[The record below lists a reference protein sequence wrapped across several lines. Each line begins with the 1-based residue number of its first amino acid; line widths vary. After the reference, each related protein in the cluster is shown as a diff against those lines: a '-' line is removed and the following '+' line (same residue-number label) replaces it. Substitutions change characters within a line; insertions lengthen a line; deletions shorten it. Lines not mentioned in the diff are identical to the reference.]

1 VTRRVLLA
9 GLVSAPLVRTAGA
22 QTLAEPAS
30 ARDCAPSAG
39 WRRRYHGRIVFG
51 KLGEMFGQQFVIE
64 NRSGAGGTIAER
76 VAAKA
81 DRRPGTASA
90 RAPRKIIRRLGFAR
104 AYFRAGRSIS
114 ICAGPRLHATRC
126 AGRALHRLA
135 RPSRLRAC
143 VLVQGNAHGFD
154 SRVLL
159 DALDRYPK
167 RLRGV
172 AITDTRVAP
181 ATLRDWHRLGMRGL
195 RFHLFS
201 DAGRPG
207 YVRGVGLDVFEV
219 FRAAMCDL
227 GWVMQVFCDWR
238 LMGEMAARLRDIS
251 KEMPV
256 IVDHMLNIPAARGLE
271 DPNFQALLRL
281 VRDGHAYV
289 KVSAAYRLSDRF
301 PDYPDAV
308 PRRAAARQSG
318 AADVGHRLA
327 ASVDSGRDH
336 ARRRAFARLV
346 SRVDV

>member
-1 VTRRVLLA
+1 MAVGREPPRAA
-9 GLVSAPLVRTAGA
+9 GPVP
-22 QTLAEPAS
+22 
-30 ARDCAPSAG
+30 
-39 WRRRYHGRIVFG
+39 
-51 KLGEMFGQQFVIE
+51 
-64 NRSGAGGTIAER
+64 
-76 VAAKA
+76 
-81 DRRPGTASA
+81 RP
-90 RAPRKIIRRLGFAR
+90 RAPREKPLSGAWDSHAHIFGPAEQFPFAPGRGYTPPDAPAERYIALLDHLGFAR
-104 AYFRAGRSIS
+104 G
-114 ICAGPRLHATRC
+114 
-126 AGRALHRLA
+126 
-135 RPSRLRAC
+135 

-154 SRVLL
+154 NRVLL

-201 DAGRPG
+201 DAGRPD

-251 KEMPV
+251 QEMPV
-256 IVDHMLNIPAARGLE
+256 IVDHMLNIPAARGVE

-281 VRDGHAYV
+281 VGDGHAYV

-301 PDYPDAV
+301 PDYPDARPFHDALLRANPERLMWGTDWPHPSIPGEV
-308 PRRAAARQSG
+308 MPDDGHLLDLFHAWTSDEQMRRKIL
-318 AADVGHRLA
+318 VETP
-327 ASVDSGRDH
+327 
-336 ARRRAFARLV
+336 ARLFGG
-346 SRVDV
+346 

>member
-1 VTRRVLLA
+1 MAA
-9 GLVSAPLVRTAGA
+9 GREPPPIAG
-22 QTLAEPAS
+22 PV
-30 ARDCAPSAG
+30 P
-39 WRRRYHGRIVFG
+39 H
-51 KLGEMFGQQFVIE
+51 
-64 NRSGAGGTIAER
+64 
-76 VAAKA
+76 
-81 DRRPGTASA
+81 P
-90 RAPRKIIRRLGFAR
+90 RAPREKPPSGAWDSHAHIFGPAERFPFAPGRGYTPPDAPAERYIALLDHLGFAR
-104 AYFRAGRSIS
+104 G
-114 ICAGPRLHATRC
+114 
-126 AGRALHRLA
+126 
-135 RPSRLRAC
+135 

-154 SRVLL
+154 NRVLL

-172 AITDTRVAP
+172 AITDAGVAP

-256 IVDHMLNIPAARGLE
+256 IVDHMLNIPAARGVE

-281 VRDGHAYV
+281 VGDGHAYV

-301 PDYPDAV
+301 PDYPDARPFHDALLRANPERLMWGTDWPHPSIPGEV
-308 PRRAAARQSG
+308 MPDDGHLLDLFHAWTSDEQMRRKIL
-318 AADVGHRLA
+318 VETP
-327 ASVDSGRDH
+327 
-336 ARRRAFARLV
+336 ARLFGG
-346 SRVDV
+346 

>member
-1 VTRRVLLA
+1 MAA
-9 GLVSAPLVRTAGA
+9 GREPPPIAG
-22 QTLAEPAS
+22 PVP
-30 ARDCAPSAG
+30 CP
-39 WRRRYHGRIVFG
+39 
-51 KLGEMFGQQFVIE
+51 
-64 NRSGAGGTIAER
+64 
-76 VAAKA
+76 
-81 DRRPGTASA
+81 
-90 RAPRKIIRRLGFAR
+90 RAPREKPPSGAWDSHAHIFGPAERFPFAPGRGYTPPDAPAERYIALLDHLGFAR
-104 AYFRAGRSIS
+104 G
-114 ICAGPRLHATRC
+114 
-126 AGRALHRLA
+126 
-135 RPSRLRAC
+135 

-154 SRVLL
+154 NRVLL

-256 IVDHMLNIPAARGLE
+256 IVDHMLNIPAARGVE

-281 VRDGHAYV
+281 VGDGHAYV

-301 PDYPDAV
+301 PDYPDAR
-308 PRRAAARQSG
+308 PFHDALLRANPERLMWGTDWPHPSIPGEIMPDDGHLLDLFHAWTSDEQMRRKIL
-318 AADVGHRLA
+318 VETP
-327 ASVDSGRDH
+327 
-336 ARRRAFARLV
+336 ARLFGG
-346 SRVDV
+346 

>member
-1 VTRRVLLA
+1 MAA
-9 GLVSAPLVRTAGA
+9 GREPPPIAG
-22 QTLAEPAS
+22 PV
-30 ARDCAPSAG
+30 P
-39 WRRRYHGRIVFG
+39 
-51 KLGEMFGQQFVIE
+51 
-64 NRSGAGGTIAER
+64 
-76 VAAKA
+76 
-81 DRRPGTASA
+81 RP
-90 RAPRKIIRRLGFAR
+90 RAPREKPPSGAWDSHAHIFGPAEQFPFAPGRGYTPPDAPAERYIALLDHLGFAR
-104 AYFRAGRSIS
+104 G
-114 ICAGPRLHATRC
+114 
-126 AGRALHRLA
+126 
-135 RPSRLRAC
+135 

-154 SRVLL
+154 NRVLL

-181 ATLRDWHRLGMRGL
+181 AALRDWHRLGMRGL

-256 IVDHMLNIPAARGLE
+256 IVDHMLNIPAARGVE

-281 VRDGHAYV
+281 VGDGHAYV

-301 PDYPDAV
+301 PDYPDAR
-308 PRRAAARQSG
+308 PIHDALLRANPEQLMWGTDWPHPSIPGEIMPDDGHLLDLFHAWTSDEQMRRKIL
-318 AADVGHRLA
+318 VETP
-327 ASVDSGRDH
+327 
-336 ARRRAFARLV
+336 ARLFGG
-346 SRVDV
+346 